1 MSSLRKKISTRI
13 KNRYRLIIRRDENLE
28 ERFSLVLTPLNLV
41 ILTCVGLFVFGTLV
55 FMLLAYTPLNHLFP
69 SGSMKYSNEQQ
80 YEMLHRIDSLE
91 TAIRQIK
98 LRSSVLDKILAGDE
112 LTPAEAATTE
122 AIVVPPVT
130 TMPERN
136 EPPVI
141 QAANPTSSANTVQRP
156 PEAQPILYSF
166 FRPLKGMVSDG
177 FNQER
182 KHTGIDIAA
191 PAKSVIKSIQD
202 GTVLFSDWTPGGGHT
217 LIIQHPE
224 QFISVYKHNAVL
236 LKKVGTFVKAGDAIS
251 LVGSSGEHS
260 TGPHL
265 HFELWH
271 KGVPVNPTKYINF

>member
-1 MSSLRKKISTRI
+1 
-13 KNRYRLIIRRDENLE
+13 LIIRRDENLE

-41 ILTCVGLFVFGTLV
+41 ILACVGLFVFGTLV
-55 FMLLAYTPLNHLFP
+55 FVLLAYTPLNHLFP
-69 SGSMKYSNEQQ
+69 SSGLKYSNEQQ

-91 TAIRQIK
+91 TAIKQIK
-98 LRSSVLDKILAGDE
+98 LKSSVLDKILAGDE
-112 LTPAEAATTE
+112 LTVAEAATTE
-122 AIVVPPVT
+122 AVVIASVDDR
-130 TMPERN
+130 PEPID
-136 EPPVI
+136 PPVI
-141 QAANPTSSANTVQRP
+141 RAASSPSNAGGSNRP
-156 PEAQPILYSF
+156 LEAQPILYSF
-166 FRPLKGMVSDG
+166 FRPLKGVVSDG

-191 PAKSVIKSIQD
+191 PAKSVIKSVQD
-202 GTVLFSDWTPGGGHT
+202 GTVVFSDWTPGGGHT
-217 LIIQHPE
+217 LIIQHPN

-236 LKKVGTFVKAGDAIS
+236 LKKEGTFVKAGDAIS